1 MRKLILLSFFVFVAV
16 CVSAQKLDKPTEP
29 EFRPDWIYSTPVAG
43 NDTYDYVVVKGEGA
57 TKQEALNSATARV
70 LVNVCA
76 THGEHVSY
84 TEVFNEIQKGGDHKK
99 IKKIKLA
106 INKADD
112 FFIRENDNTWTVHV
126 IFQVQKSQT
135 KLFKPDHCVACN
147 DNTIYKQKMQEYERE
162 LKAYNDSVEKARKDS
177 IAAADKAKEDSI
189 AAAKEE
195 QAKKDSIL
203 HKYNTSIIASSFV
216 PGMAQIKKGST
227 GKGVGF
233 ICGEVVFVG
242 GTIVSECLYRQ
253 YKNQINKTSGKEQQ
267 AYVQAA
273 HICQITRNVCIAGIA
288 ATYIWNVIDGIV
300 AKDYNKPSVGST
312 TFQFSPYVSLEDAG
326 MAVNITF

>member
-16 CVSAQKLDKPTEP
+16 CVPAQKLDEPIKPEY
-29 EFRPDWIYSTPVAG
+29 RPDWIYRTPVAG
-43 NDTYDYVVVKGEGA
+43 NETYDYAVVKGEGA

-112 FFIRENDNTWTVHV
+112 FFIRENDNTWTVYV

-135 KLFKPDHCVACN
+135 TLFRADHCVACN
-147 DNTIYKQKMQEYERE
+147 DSTIYKQEMQKYERE
-162 LKAYNDSVEKARKDS
+162 LKAYNDSIEKVRKDS
-177 IAAADKAKEDSI
+177 IAAADK
-189 AAAKEE
+189 
-195 QAKKDSIL
+195 KKAENDL
-203 HKYNTSIIASSFV
+203 KLRKYNTSIIASSFV

-253 YKNQINKTSGKEQQ
+253 YKNQINSVSGSNLNKVMQ
-267 AYVQAA
+267 ATN
-273 HICQITRNVCIAGIA
+273 ICQITRNVCIAGIA

-300 AKDYNKPSVGST
+300 AKDYNKPSFGST